1 MKKRVLSV
9 MASCCFLALSA
20 VATVQAQLPGTA
32 MRATIPFDFSVR
44 GKMLPAGV
52 YEIRR
57 VTDEPD
63 VLVMSNVDNNHERIV
78 FETERVD
85 ESRISSKS
93 ELVFNRYNDDYFLS
107 EVFTAGEQ
115 TGRESIPSHRER
127 ALQREMASNG
137 QAKSETVAVAA
148 Y

>member
-1 MKKRVLSV
+1 MKKRVLSA
-9 MASCCFLALSA
+9 MASCCFLALCT

-52 YEIRR
+52 YEIKRI
-57 VTDEPD
+57 TDEPD
-63 VLVMSNVDNNHERIV
+63 VIVISNVDDNHQRIV
-78 FETERVD
+78 LETERVD
-85 ESRISSKS
+85 KSSISNQS
-93 ELVFNRYNDDYFLS
+93 EIIFNRYHHDYFLS

-115 TGRESIPSHRER
+115 TGREAIPSHQER
-127 ALQREMASNG
+127 ALQREMASDG
-137 QAKSETVAVAA
+137 KVKSETVAVAA